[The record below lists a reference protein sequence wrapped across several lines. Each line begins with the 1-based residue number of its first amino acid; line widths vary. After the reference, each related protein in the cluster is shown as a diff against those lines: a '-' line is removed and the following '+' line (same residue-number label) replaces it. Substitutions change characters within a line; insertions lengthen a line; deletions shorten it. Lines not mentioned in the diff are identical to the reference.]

1 MAQYPS
7 TILTNLGIDLINE
20 SITDSKTLIFTKA
33 VMGDGLLAEG
43 QDIKTMTK
51 VISPLLDIPLTK
63 GTKESGQTKLRFAVS
78 NSGLD
83 TGFFAREVGIFAKVG
98 EDGEEQLYAY
108 TNGGNYVD
116 YIPDKSNPLDGQ
128 IMDFYVVTGNAE
140 TVKIF
145 VDNSAYITVADMEEH
160 EADENAHSE
169 AFDKHNK
176 DTNAHP
182 GIFVAILG
190 AVMKGIL
197 YLVDPK
203 DDSNDNQGATTGW
216 VRRMFKTML
225 TAALNASG
233 VQYNLAQNGFIKFGD
248 FLGGFCIQWRSY
260 QANVQANGYYK
271 EALPLTFSEVF
282 AALLSDTN
290 AGNGGVSGD
299 LTGGSSIQIIKN
311 NSVEWLY
318 DWNTSSNILI
328 SVFVIGKA

>member
-20 SITDSKTLIFTKA
+20 SITDSKALIFTKV

-51 VISPLLDIPLTK
+51 VINPLLDIPLTK
-63 GTKESGQTKLRFAVS
+63 GTKKSGQTKLRFAVS

-98 EDGEEQLYAY
+98 DEGAEQLYAY

-116 YIPDKSNPLDGQ
+116 YIPDKSNPLDEQ

-145 VDNSAYITVADMEEH
+145 VDNSAYITVADMEDH

-176 DTNAHP
+176 DSAAHS

-190 AVMKGIL
+190 GIMKGIL
-197 YLVDPK
+197 YLIDPA

-216 VRRMFKTML
+216 VRRMFKTL
-225 TAALNASG
+225 LKAAFDASG
-233 VQYNLAQNGFIKFGD
+233 VQYNFGQNGFIKLGEF
-248 FLGGFCIQWRSY
+248 FGGFCLQWRNY
-260 QANVQANGYYK
+260 TANIQANELRV
-271 EALPLTFSEVF
+271 EPLPIAFSKPL
-282 AALLSDTN
+282 AAFLSDTDSI
-290 AGNGGVSGD
+290 GGVASD
-299 LTGGSSIQIIKN
+299 LTGGAKICSMSSTEIAWFYN
-311 NSVEWLY
+311 
-318 DWNTSSNILI
+318 WNYPQNMMINI
-328 SVFVIGKA
+328 FAIGRV

>member
-20 SITDSKTLIFTKA
+20 SITDSKALIFTKA
-33 VMGDGLLAEG
+33 VMGDGLLTEG

-51 VISPLLDIPLTK
+51 VINPLLDIPLTK
-63 GTKESGQTKLRFAVS
+63 GTKKSGQTKLRFAVS

-197 YLVDPK
+197 YLVDPA

-216 VRRMFKTML
+216 VRRMFKTL
-225 TAALNASG
+225 LKAAFDASG
-233 VQYNLAQNGFIKFGD
+233 VQYNFGQNGFIKLGEF
-248 FLGGFCIQWRSY
+248 FGGFCIQWGLSTESSSATDYRYFMIPFNTKPLFSIAASSKDY
-260 QANVQANGYYK
+260 LNWINIIDNTKFLCGYM
-271 EALPLTFSEVF
+271 
-282 AALLSDTN
+282 D
-290 AGNGGVSGD
+290 
-299 LTGGSSIQIIKN
+299 
-311 NSVEWLY
+311 
-318 DWNTSSNILI
+318 DWN
-328 SVFVIGKA
+328 VGAYVPYFVIGKA

>member
-248 FLGGFCIQWRSY
+248 FLGGFCLQWGQVVTENANAWMPLNYNIAFKSY
-260 QANVQANGYYK
+260 CACFLMSPWNGANTDYVHDGRDK
-271 EALPLTFSEVF
+271 LPLITKTNLSSSAWCFDWF
-282 AALLSDTN
+282 AA
-290 AGNGGVSGD
+290 G
-299 LTGGSSIQIIKN
+299 
-311 NSVEWLY
+311 Y
-318 DWNTSSNILI
+318 
-328 SVFVIGKA
+328 